1 MPSDAER
8 CECGRPRPGV
18 VLEIPGGLGR
28 PWLNCMTASHYSQLL
43 SEKHIQYARTP
54 DGQVAT
60 YQGLRVVVVPTL
72 DDAEWWVRKAGLLEQ
87 A

>member
-1 MPSDAER
+1 
-8 CECGRPRPGV
+8 
-18 VLEIPGGLGR
+18 
-28 PWLNCMTASHYSQLL
+28 MTASHYSQLL
-43 SEKHIQYARTP
+43 SEKHIQYVRTS